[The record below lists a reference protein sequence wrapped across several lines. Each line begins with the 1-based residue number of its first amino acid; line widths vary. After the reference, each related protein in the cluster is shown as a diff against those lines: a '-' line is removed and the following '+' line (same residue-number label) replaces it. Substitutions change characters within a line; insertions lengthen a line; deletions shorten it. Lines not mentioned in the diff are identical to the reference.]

1 MKLHRCAVASLL
13 ILAAAMG
20 LFLSSRTAMSQQDQ
34 INLDILRGAPK
45 IKVAVP
51 DFPPKSVD
59 QQLVSLTQEF
69 NKVLWDDLAGSG
81 IFEMVSKSNYPLKV
95 PEEPLDVDFNAWS
108 SEPASAQMLVFG
120 KAENINSNLVV
131 TGRVFDLGNQTNPGV
146 LAKRYVT
153 TLNEISTRAA
163 AHRFADEIIK
173 TLGGG
178 LPGVCETRIAY
189 VHGPSGS
196 GVEAARQEI
205 ELKIRDLD
213 QQIDALKAK
222 IANQS
227 NGDRKPLEQQMA
239 QLVQKRTAARQ
250 QLEKLRSSSSEIWVM
265 DYDGFN
271 QHPVTSYGSISTTP
285 RWSPDNSELAFTS
298 YASGN
303 PEIYLFSF
311 ETNRRKPFPTYK
323 GLNTTPAWSPDG
335 KKIAFCSSMGGD
347 PEIYLSNTDGYNLQ
361 RLTFSP
367 GVDVSPAWNPK
378 TGNEIAFVSD
388 RSGSPQIYIMSAD
401 GSNLRR
407 LTTLGG
413 DASSPSW
420 SPNGLFMA
428 FHWRVSET
436 GTYDIYVMEIAR
448 GAIIQLTHDA
458 GRNEHPTWSPDGRH
472 LAFESTRSG
481 SRQVWIMLANGL
493 NPQQLTKDGENWNAN
508 WSN

>member
-1 MKLHRCAVASLL
+1 MRLPRITVPLL
-13 ILAAAMG
+13 LTFAAA
-20 LFLSSRTAMSQQDQ
+20 FVLSLASRTALSQQAWIDTGV
-34 INLDILRGAPK
+34 NLGAPK
-45 IKVAVP
+45 IKLAVP

-69 NKVLWDDLAGSG
+69 NQVLWNDLDNSG
-81 IFEMVSKSNYPLKV
+81 LFEMVSKSNYPLKV

-108 SEPASAQMLVFG
+108 TPPASAQMLVFG
-120 KAENINSNLVV
+120 KTENINSNLVI
-131 TGRVFDLGNQTNPGV
+131 TGRLFDLGNQANPGV
-146 LAKRYVT
+146 LAKRYVA
-153 TLNEISTRAA
+153 TLNEVSTREA

-178 LPGVCETRIAY
+178 LPGINETRIAF
-189 VHGPSGS
+189 VRKGS
-196 GVEAARQEI
+196 R
-205 ELKIRDLD
+205 
-213 QQIDALKAK
+213 
-222 IANQS
+222 N
-227 NGDRKPLEQQMA
+227 N
-239 QLVQKRTAARQ
+239 
-250 QLEKLRSSSSEIWVM
+250 SEIWVM

-271 QHPVTSYGSISTTP
+271 QHPITSYHSLSTTP
-285 RWSPDNSELAFTS
+285 RWSPDNTKLAFTS

-303 PEIYLFSF
+303 PEIYIFSF
-311 ETNRRKPFPTYK
+311 ETNRRVSFPVYK

-335 KKIAFCSSMGGD
+335 SKIAFCSSMGGD
-347 PEIYLSNTDGYNLQ
+347 PEIYISNANGYNLQ

-367 GVDVSPAWNPK
+367 GVDVSPVWNPK

-401 GSNLRR
+401 GTNLRR

-413 DASSPSW
+413 DASAPSW

-428 FHWRVSET
+428 FHWRVSDT
-436 GTYDIYVMEIAR
+436 GTYDIYIMEIATGR
-448 GAIIQLTHDA
+448 IIQLTHDA

-481 SRQVWIMLANGL
+481 SRQIWTMLANGL
-493 NPQQLTKDGENWNAN
+493 EPKQLTKDGESWNAN